1 MFTPQERTRLRDALV
16 ARARADE
23 RVTGAALTG
32 SASRDAEDRW
42 SDIDLA
48 LGVAAGADFG
58 RVMADWTAAMYRQ
71 HGALDHLDV
80 RSGAATYR
88 VFLLASTLQVDI
100 AFAPEDDFGPTAP
113 TFRLLFGR
121 VGDRVPAAAAGR
133 GAELIGMA
141 WLYALHARSSLARG
155 RVWQAEYMISGVRD
169 HVLALACVRHGVPA
183 VQGRGMD
190 QLPAAVTAG
199 FTAALARS
207 VDEFLAA
214 GPAPGSGEIDAAF
227 WQACNGGQRRM
238 AEYLLDQGA
247 DINAIPGYAGQQTAA
262 EAAGSVG
269 TQRQALVDWLK
280 ERGAAGD

>member
-169 HVLALACVRHGVPA
+169 HVLALACVRHGC
-183 VQGRGMD
+183 
-190 QLPAAVTAG
+190 LP
-199 FTAALARS
+199 
-207 VDEFLAA
+207 
-214 GPAPGSGEIDAAF
+214 
-227 WQACNGGQRRM
+227 C
-238 AEYLLDQGA
+238 
-247 DINAIPGYAGQQTAA
+247 
-262 EAAGSVG
+262 
-269 TQRQALVDWLK
+269 
-280 ERGAAGD
+280 RGAGWTSSRRR